1 MKDVLNLAG
10 RRRVVVGE
18 AEGKT
23 STGIRGI
30 VKGITKPRKSFRHE
44 LLVES
49 ARGEELNLEPLNG
62 PR

>member
-23 STGIRGI
+23 STGIRLGGV
-30 VKGITKPRKSFRHE
+30 VKGITDRFKARKSSDSE
-44 LLVES
+44 MYYLMES
-49 ARGEELNLEPLNG
+49 NQEE
-62 PR
+62 RVV